1 MQGQCCLDSGENI
14 SSDALQEKD
23 KERDAICRE
32 KDATLAS
39 KDEII
44 KEMTEKYRD
53 QFNAN
58 YDTLAAQEFHIES
71 LLLKMQTSRPLS
83 PPSAGD
89 PQRLNKKEF
98 IPPSA

>member
-71 LLLKMQTSRPLS
+71 LIAENANLKTLVPAKRGRP
-83 PPSAGD
+83 PKT
-89 PQRLNKKEF
+89 Q
-98 IPPSA
+98 